1 MISTVRIEGNCIYA
15 AICTAM
21 LQHYFP
27 DSKIIYEDFLI
38 LPGIKSAKP
47 SFLQAIKPFTNNN
60 FNFDLH
66 EELVMQ
72 DWITIGQS
80 YNYVFGQGLEAA
92 CSFDQANLFSS
103 LKIKPSSVSDKQ
115 DFLINFNSVET
126 EYEKSN
132 ILTNID
138 YELISKNKSIL
149 RSTATPDGWVYSIP
163 YKSKSI
169 DIVYRH
175 NENYTSSFKWPKVFL
190 TQNELNLNIN
200 ILELHPVK
208 SFIYIFLIKLF
219 INYLVKFT
227 KVDEHF
233 IRNYNLYSSKLLHG
247 VNAYLSAHIVF
258 SQRFENFFSKHDRQN
273 SSWNELLVESQF
285 RDDGNI
291 FGPKDWNLLAK
302 NLKVN

>member
-115 DFLINFNSVET
+115 DFLINFNSVAT
-126 EYEKSN
+126 ECEKSN

-169 DIVYRH
+169 DIVYSY
-175 NENYTSSFKWPKVFL
+175 NENFTSSFKWPKVFL